1 MYPLE
6 GMAPG
11 GTLGTAPRGAGG
23 ATLPAETEGDEVLGT
38 AAGMNGAGAEKTRPP
53 APVAARSW

>member
-1 MYPLE
+1 
-6 GMAPG
+6 MAPG